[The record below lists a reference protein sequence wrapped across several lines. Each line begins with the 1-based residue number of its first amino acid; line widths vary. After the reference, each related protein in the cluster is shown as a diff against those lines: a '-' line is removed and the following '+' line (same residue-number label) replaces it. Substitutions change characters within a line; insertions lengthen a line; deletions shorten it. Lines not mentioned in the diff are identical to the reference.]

1 MANVALKENFKQVTV
16 WPGTLLGDMSAK
28 DFEDWV
34 EKTLGTRVQYLETVV
49 TAPDM
54 EDGFPVEDT
63 GGRHDVLFAVHN
75 EDLGKFAVPRL
86 SFGMRWLED
95 VYGNGGG
102 DLYPKRIVGYM
113 CWDGYQ
119 EQYGEMVTN

>member
-16 WPGTLLGDMSAK
+16 WPGTLLEDMSAK

-54 EDGFPVEDT
+54 NGGETVEQT
-63 GGRHDVLFAVHN
+63 GGRHDVFFAVHN

-95 VYGNGGG
+95 VYGNGGAY
-102 DLYPKRIVGYM
+102 LYPKRIVGYM